1 LASNPKKIFRYRS
14 LRTMSIPAVVFAVL
28 FIAITFAGF
37 NSGNNLLY
45 LIAGVMLASIFVSLI
60 AGRVN
65 LFRIDVKRRLPTY
78 AFAGH
83 PFRVRLEIINGKR
96 FFHSFGL
103 ILEGVGEK
111 SAPPPV
117 LFSIQGGG
125 ERSREAEMVFQRRGL
140 HKLPPLIVKSKFPLG
155 LFEPRRE
162 VADPQEMIV
171 YPRIYDLEKK
181 LGGSSHLQDEFPR
194 HLKGPGSG
202 LYGVREYRHGEDAA
216 NISWKLSAKLDRLI
230 VRETEQE
237 GKRRV
242 CIVFDN
248 TLQDDSE
255 AALEAFENAVNTAA
269 SLAWYLCRSGYS
281 VKLITRDKIVRY
293 GEGSEQ
299 MHKILI
305 TLALVDAASPGAKEI
320 SAGRGLTEGG
330 TGVLVGCR
338 DGKTA
343 GRRGQRDFAMVFSE
357 RVAAERT

>member
-1 LASNPKKIFRYRS
+1 
-14 LRTMSIPAVVFAVL
+14 MSIPALVFGL
-28 FIAITFAGF
+28 LLIAILFAGF

-60 AGRVN
+60 AGRIN
-65 LFRIDVKRRLPTY
+65 LSRIDVKRRLPTH
-78 AFAGH
+78 AFVGH

-103 ILEGVGEK
+103 ILEGAQKNGE
-111 SAPPPV
+111 APPV
-117 LFSIQGGG
+117 LFSIQAGGKKT
-125 ERSREAEMVFQRRGL
+125 RETEMVFPRRGL

-155 LFEPRRE
+155 LFEPRKEVTDSRE
-162 VADPQEMIV
+162 IIV
-171 YPRIYDLEKK
+171 YPRIYDLEKR
-181 LGGSSHLQDEFPR
+181 LGGASHLQDEFPR

-248 TLQDDSE
+248 SLPDTSE
-255 AALEAFENAVNTAA
+255 STLEAFEDAVSTAA
-269 SLAWYLCRSGYS
+269 SLAWYLCWNGYS
-281 VKLITRDKIVRY
+281 VKLIARDKIIRY

-299 MHKILI
+299 IHKILI
-305 TLALVDAASPGAKEI
+305 ALALVQPASPGAKEI
-320 SAGRGLTEGG
+320 SVGRGLTEGG
-330 TGVLVGCR
+330 TRVFVSCR
-338 DGKTA
+338 NRKTA
-343 GRRGQRDFAMVFSE
+343 DRRGRRDYAMVFSE
-357 RVAAERT
+357 RFVAERA